1 VDSREPG
8 HSPEKRKADY
18 SAAISAASD
27 ARLPG
32 ALPNS
37 AVLESRRRRTAAP
50 LPGVSAPGSALGGP
64 PGAHTGPL
72 AIGAQTRMTRTALA
86 RHSARPSSAADSP
99 ARVTATASGP
109 PHGRAH
115 AAPA

>member
-37 AVLESRRRRTAAP
+37 AVLESRRRRTRRRW
-50 LPGVSAPGSALGGP
+50 PGVSAPGSALRGP
-64 PGAHTGPL
+64 PGAHAGPPTKGMLTRRLVRPL
-72 AIGAQTRMTRTALA
+72 AGSVA
-86 RHSARPSSAADSP
+86 RSIFLGCNCP
-99 ARVTATASGP
+99 AR
-109 PHGRAH
+109 GRRV
-115 AAPA
+115 